1 MKSES
6 IFRLL
11 TFAILLLSGV
21 LAWTLYAWW
30 WWVTLLAVLL
40 LLHSYSGFSG
50 VVDGLKRD
58 LDHMRT
64 EAFLQGWQRAR
75 RIARTFFGGAL
86 MLLGVIMIPL
96 PGPGML
102 VILLGLG
109 VLATEYEWARRW
121 MARLRNEMNRLR
133 GRSPQPEDRANPNPS
148 DPPETPRH

>member
-6 IFRLL
+6 IFRVLA
-11 TFAILLLSGV
+11 FAILLLSGT
-21 LAWTLYAWW
+21 LAWTQYAWW
-30 WWVTLLAVLL
+30 WGVTLLAALL
-40 LLHSYSGFSG
+40 LLHSYVGLSG

-58 LDHMRT
+58 LDNMRT

-86 MLLGVIMIPL
+86 MLLGVILIPL

-102 VILLGLG
+102 VMLLGLG

-121 MARLRNEMNRLR
+121 MIRLRTEMNRLR
-133 GRSPQPEDRANPNPS
+133 GRPAPPESGTNKNPS
-148 DPPETPRH
+148 ETLKDP

>member
-11 TFAILLLSGV
+11 AFAILLLSGT
-21 LAWTLYAWW
+21 LAWTQYAWW
-30 WWVTLLAVLL
+30 WGVTFLAALL
-40 LLHSYSGFSG
+40 LLHSYIGLSG

-64 EAFLQGWQRAR
+64 EAFLQGWQKAR

-86 MLLGVIMIPL
+86 MILGVILIPL

-102 VILLGLG
+102 VMLLGLG

-121 MARLRNEMNRLR
+121 MTRLRAQMNRLR
-133 GRSPQPEDRANPNPS
+133 GRSS
-148 DPPETPRH
+148 PPESSTKTNPPAPPKDP